1 MLGDVHSSHEVGFS
15 SEESSLCIM
24 LSSQKAPLM
33 CSRPEAWWIHHA
45 GGVQKQVMMGNQCNH
60 LSLGIEVSGI
70 LAMCQPKRKQVSEL
84 QVLGDRL
91 GPSAAAPCGTWQDQ
105 VQGVPKSCLLLWEF
119 IL

>member
-1 MLGDVHSSHEVGFS
+1 MYGSDQLLILGICPVSLSAMKMLGDVHSSHEVGFS

-60 LSLGIEVSGI
+60 LSFGNRGIGNPCHVS
-70 LAMCQPKRKQVSEL
+70 AKEEASK
-84 QVLGDRL
+84 
-91 GPSAAAPCGTWQDQ
+91 
-105 VQGVPKSCLLLWEF
+105 
-119 IL
+119 